1 MLKNIGNP
9 RIRPLRSHI
18 GRCIR
23 CCGQINIRTAFSRLR
38 VLYVEMLHGKPPS
51 APLRRDLRH
60 QCPAPRPRCKES
72 PRLCGRADGCRQ
84 PDAARLHSGDTRETF
99 DQTERLPAT
108 IPTQER
114 MHLVDHDEAQI
125 AKELWNRRM
134 PMQEERL
141 K

>member
-1 MLKNIGNP
+1 MLKDIGNP
-9 RIRPLRSHI
+9 RIRPLRCHI

-23 CCGQINIRTAFSRLR
+23 CGGQINIRTAFSRLR
-38 VLYVEMLHGKPPS
+38 VLHVEMLHGKPPS

-60 QCPAPRPRCKES
+60 QCPAPRPRCKQRS
-72 PRLCGRADGCRQ
+72 RLCGRADGCRQ
-84 PDAARLHSGDTRETF
+84 PDATRLHTGDPRETF
-99 DQTERLPAT
+99 DQAERLPAA
-108 IPTQER
+108 IPAQER

-134 PMQEERL
+134 AMQEERL